1 MMKKIL
7 LIEDEVIIAKALAYD
22 LKDLGLEIMG
32 IASNYNEAIELIRTQ
47 KPDLIITDINLKS
60 DKDGIDIAEWVNEFA
75 NEIDIIYMTGYGYD
89 VLFDRIKETSYLA
102 IIEKPAN
109 IMKIIEILDKK
120 NRSK

>member
-1 MMKKIL
+1 MKKIL